1 VTNDPSATNGRL
13 RWANLLDRAS
23 LALFAL
29 LMGAL
34 GMTGAAA
41 AIAFPTMKELGPT
54 LGAYPLY
61 FGTHWNLAAGEV
73 MRRVFDVADGV
84 TIAAGVAGAL
94 AMSLAFALRAKFHR
108 PTLTQ
113 WMRVLLAIGLL
124 GVIAYQAVWL
134 RPAMNDELF
143 AFINAAAIGDAP
155 TADFHREN
163 FAALHPT
170 ASRTLG
176 TLFMLAFASTAL
188 GCWSRRD
195 G

>member
-1 VTNDPSATNGRL
+1 MSNAPLATNGRL
-13 RWANLLDRAS
+13 LWANLLDRAS

-29 LMGAL
+29 LVGTL

-41 AIAFPTMKELGPT
+41 AITFPTMRDLGPT
-54 LGAYPLY
+54 LGAYPQY

-73 MRRVFDVADGV
+73 MRRVFDVSDGV
-84 TIAAGVAGAL
+84 TLVAGL
-94 AMSLAFALRAKFHR
+94 AASLSLMLAFALRAKFFK

-113 WMRVLLAIGLL
+113 WARVLLVLAVL
-124 GVIAYQAVWL
+124 GVIAYQSIWL
-134 RPAMNDELF
+134 RPAMNEELF
-143 AFINAAAIGDAP
+143 AFIDAAAMGDAP
-155 TADFHREN
+155 TADLHREN

-170 ASRTLG
+170 ASRTLT
-176 TLFMLAFASTAL
+176 TLFMLSFASTAL